1 MTQPL
6 LETMSFKKCI
16 FKNLCLLQVARRNAR
31 ERNRVKGVNDGF
43 GFLKK
48 HVPSL
53 KNKSSKVETLRG
65 AIEYIKGLRNMLG
78 EDIEDFKNSTFEF
91 KMESGDDDG
100 ELNFLS
106 SLKLLYGNL
115 PTTIILL
122 A

>member
-1 MTQPL
+1 M
-6 LETMSFKKCI
+6 
-16 FKNLCLLQVARRNAR
+16 
-31 ERNRVKGVNDGF
+31 KGVNDGF

-65 AIEYIKGLRNMLG
+65 AIEYIKSLRSVLG

-100 ELNFLS
+100 ESIFS
-106 SLKLLYGNL
+106 FKQ
-115 PTTIILL
+115 I
-122 A
+122 

>member
-1 MTQPL
+1 
-6 LETMSFKKCI
+6 MSFKKCI

-106 SLKLLYGNL
+106 SLKL
-115 PTTIILL
+115 
-122 A
+122 

>member
-1 MTQPL
+1 M
-6 LETMSFKKCI
+6 
-16 FKNLCLLQVARRNAR
+16 
-31 ERNRVKGVNDGF
+31 KGVNDGF

-100 ELNFLS
+100 EFNFLS
-106 SLKLLYGNL
+106 SFGHMSLGAF
-115 PTTIILL
+115 PTIILRSKYFQIQMIC
-122 A
+122 